1 MSLLQELY
9 QHMLKLNVVDSQR
22 EFSALWGKG
31 DSWYSTSV
39 ARNRPPGLDALVRF
53 HFSLKDLEQATR
65 DALEQADE
73 AMAQKYLKGAE
84 RVAEISALI
93 WSEIAEIAC
102 TDVADR
108 P

>member
-1 MSLLQELY
+1 MASLQDLY
-9 QHMLKLNVVDSQR
+9 QRMQKLGAVDSQR
-22 EFSALWGKG
+22 EFSELWGKG

-39 ARNRPPGLDALVRF
+39 ARNRQPGLDALVRF
-53 HFSLKDLEQATR
+53 HFALK
-65 DALEQADE
+65 ALEQASRD
-73 AMAQKYLKGAE
+73 AAQQSDDALAQKYINGAE
-84 RVAEISALI
+84 RVAEINALI

>member
-1 MSLLQELY
+1 MSSLQELY
-9 QHMLKLNVVDSQR
+9 QTMVKLNVVDSQR
-22 EFSALWGKG
+22 EFSTLWGKG
-31 DSWYSTSV
+31 ESWYSTSV
-39 ARNRPPGLDALVRF
+39 ARKRAPGLDALIRF
-53 HFSLKDLEQATR
+53 HFSLKDLEQASR
-65 DALEQADE
+65 DAAQQSDDT
-73 AMAQKYLKGAE
+73 MAQKYMKGAE

>member
-1 MSLLQELY
+1 MSSLQELY
-9 QHMLKLNVVDSQR
+9 QHTLKLNVVDSQR

-65 DALEQADE
+65 DALGQADE
-73 AMAQKYLKGAE
+73 AMAQKYMKGAE

>member
-1 MSLLQELY
+1 MSSLQELY

-53 HFSLKDLEQATR
+53 HFSLNELEQSSR
-65 DALEQADE
+65 DAAQHSDE
-73 AMAQKYLKGAE
+73 AMAQKYMKGAE

-93 WSEIAEIAC
+93 WSEIAAIAC
-102 TDVADR
+102 ADVADR